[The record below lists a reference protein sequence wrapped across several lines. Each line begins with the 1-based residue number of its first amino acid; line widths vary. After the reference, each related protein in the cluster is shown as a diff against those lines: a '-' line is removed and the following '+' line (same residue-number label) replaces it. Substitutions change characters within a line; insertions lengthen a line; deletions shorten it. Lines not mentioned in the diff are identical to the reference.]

1 LVSEPDDS
9 KNGEAAVTAASDDH
23 PHPSPARA
31 ALRSALNLALFGLA
45 LWALDRVLR
54 AYPATELLRAL
65 RAVPARAV
73 LLAVVVTLLG
83 YLALVAYDVVAFRY
97 VGPRLPLVL
106 MLVPSFISF
115 AVSNNAPASMVTAGG
130 VRYRLYRPYGLT
142 PLGAA
147 AVAGLNIVTYALGL
161 CVLSGIALLFR
172 PQSGPGAGLPGR
184 VLGVLL
190 LAGVLAYLVATR
202 FVRGAV
208 RVRGREVRLP
218 PLPIAIAQLGVSVA
232 DWMLSS
238 GALYVL
244 LAAATPVPYLAFLTA
259 FLVSQFASLLVPIP
273 GGLGVFEAGVLIL
286 RPNGVAAPVVLAAL
300 LVYRVVYYL
309 LPLVAAGTLLT
320 IRALDRIRRSDQP
333 IRTLVG
339 RVHALAP
346 RLLALTAFLSGVVL
360 LASGAIPADD
370 RRLAWLAK
378 LLPLSVIE
386 ASHFLSSIVGA
397 VLILTAWGLERRS
410 HFAYQLVR
418 FLFGAGILL
427 TLLRSFDL
435 HLAGFLAI
443 VLAVTIL
450 AGREFPRPAGLARE
464 PMGPRWVFA
473 AGAVFLVEAWIGAL
487 LYRHVEFAGEVWWRF
502 ALFGQGSRALRAAAG
517 ASVVILLFAIER
529 LISGTIP
536 TVRR

>member
-1 LVSEPDDS
+1 MNARDDS
-9 KNGEAAVTAASDDH
+9 KSAEVTATAGTESRGL
-23 PHPSPARA
+23 PSPARA
-31 ALRSALNLALFGLA
+31 AVRSALNLALFGLA

-54 AYPATELLRAL
+54 AYPAVDILRAL
-65 RAVPARAV
+65 RAVPARAL
-73 LLAVVVTLLG
+73 LLAAAITFLG
-83 YLALVAYDVVAFRY
+83 YLALVAYDVVAVRF
-97 VGPRLPLVL
+97 VGPRLPLHR

-115 AVSNNAPASMVTAGG
+115 AISNNAPASMVTAGG
-130 VRYRLYRPYGLT
+130 VRYRLYQPYGLT

-161 CVLSGIALLFR
+161 CVLSGVALLFR
-172 PQSGPGAGLPGR
+172 PDGGPGTGLLGR
-184 VLGVLL
+184 ILGVLL
-190 LAGVLAYLVATR
+190 LASAAAYLLAAR
-202 FVRGAV
+202 FVGGAV
-208 RVRGREVRLP
+208 RVRGREVRFP
-218 PLPIAIAQLGVSVA
+218 PLRIAVAQLCVSVA
-232 DWMLSS
+232 DWVLSS

-259 FLVSQFASLLVPIP
+259 FLVSQFASLIVPIP
-273 GGLGVFEAGVLIL
+273 GGLGVFEAGVLLL
-286 RPNGVAAPVVLAAL
+286 RPSAVAAPLTLAAL

-309 LPLVAAGTLLT
+309 LPLLAAGTLLA
-320 IRALDRIRRSDQP
+320 IRALDRIRRSDRP
-333 IRTLVG
+333 IRALVG
-339 RVHALAP
+339 KVHALAP
-346 RLLALTAFLSGVVL
+346 RVLALTAFLSGVVL
-360 LASGAIPADD
+360 LATGAIPTDD
-370 RRLAWLAK
+370 RRLAWLAE
-378 LLPLSVIE
+378 LLPLSMIE

-435 HLAGFLAI
+435 RLAGSLAI

-450 AGREFPRPAGLARE
+450 AGREFLRPEGPVRE

-487 LYRHVEFAGEVWWRF
+487 LYRNVAFAGDVWWRF
-502 ALFGQGSRALRAAAG
+502 ALFGQGPRALRAAAG

>member
-1 LVSEPDDS
+1 MNGPDDS
-9 KNGEAAVTAASDDH
+9 KNGNGTVTADPGRVQLSRG
-23 PHPSPARA
+23 RA

-54 AYPATELLRAL
+54 AYPATDILRAL
-65 RAVPARAV
+65 RAVPARAI
-73 LLAVVVTLLG
+73 LLAVAITLLG
-83 YLALVAYDVVAFRY
+83 YLALVAYDAVAFRF
-97 VGPRLPLVL
+97 VGPRIPLLL
-106 MLVPSFISF
+106 MVVPSFISF

-142 PLGAA
+142 PLAAA

-172 PQSGPGAGLPGR
+172 PDSGPGAGLPGR
-184 VLGVLL
+184 ILGIVLL
-190 LAGVLAYLVATR
+190 AVAAAYLVATR
-202 FVRGAV
+202 FVRGSV

-218 PLPIAIAQLGVSVA
+218 PLRIAIAQLGVSVA
-232 DWMLSS
+232 DWVLSS

-244 LAAATPVPYLAFLTA
+244 LAAASPVSYLAFLTA

-273 GGLGVFEAGVLIL
+273 GGLGVFEAGVLLL
-286 RPNGVAAPVVLAAL
+286 RPSAVAAPLALAAL

-309 LPLVAAGTLLT
+309 LPLTVAGILLA
-320 IRALDRIRRSDQP
+320 IRGLDRIRRSDQP
-333 IRTLVG
+333 IRALIG

-360 LASGAIPADD
+360 LATGAIPTDD

-378 LLPLSVIE
+378 LLPLSLIE

-435 HLAGFLAI
+435 RLAGFLAF

-450 AGREFPRPAGLARE
+450 AGREFPRPEGTARE

-473 AGAVFLVEAWIGAL
+473 GGAVFLVEAWIGAL
-487 LYRHVEFAGEVWWRF
+487 LYRHVDFAGDVWWRF
-502 ALFGQGSRALRAAAG
+502 ALFGQGPRALRAAAG
-517 ASVVILLFAIER
+517 ASVVMLLFAVER
-529 LISGTIP
+529 LISGTVP
-536 TVRR
+536 SARR